1 MREGLPLAAA
11 WGVEV
16 LETDPA
22 AGRALLLL
30 PAQEGLLRPG
40 GVVCGPAIMGLADM
54 AVWCA
59 LLARTGGRD
68 LSLTTAQNVAFLSA
82 AGPGPLTADA
92 RLLKPK
98 GRLLFAEV
106 LILRKDRPHPVAH
119 VTATWAARH
128 G

>member
-16 LETDPA
+16 LEA
-22 AGRALLLL
+22 EASGRAVLLL
-30 PAQEGLLRPG
+30 PRQEGLLRPG
-40 GVVCGPAIMGLADM
+40 GIVCGPAIMGLADM

-59 LLARTGGRD
+59 LLARSGGRD
-68 LSLTTAQNVAFLSA
+68 LSLTAAQNVTFLAA
-82 AGPGPLTADA
+82 AGPGPLTAEA
-92 RLLKPK
+92 RLIKPR

-106 LILRKDRPHPVAH
+106 LIFRKDVAHPVAH
-119 VTATWAARH
+119 TTATWAARQ